1 MSKINRI
8 VATLGIATALGI
20 AAMPIATYAAATD
33 TKNITVK
40 VNVASVIALSADSLS
55 TEVTMNP
62 NNVNTTGLKTK
73 LTVATNNKNGYKLTV
88 KDVDSTTAM
97 TSNDTIETIPALAG
111 NLTAGTAG
119 WNLSG
124 GDLNK
129 VAIAATDQ
137 TVKTNPNTAHVGIQE
152 DIDMTYGVATSAA
165 QAQGTYQDVIIY
177 TATAL

>member
-8 VATLGIATALGI
+8 VATLGITAALGI
-20 AAMPIATYAAATD
+20 ASIPIATYAAATD
-33 TKNITVK
+33 SKNVTVK
-40 VNVASVIALSADSLS
+40 VNVASVIALSADNAS
-55 TEVTMNP
+55 TEITMNP

-97 TSNDTIETIPALAG
+97 TSTDTTETIPATAG
-111 NLTAGTAG
+111 VLTAGTAG
-119 WNLSG
+119 WNISG

-129 VAIAATDQ
+129 VAVTTADQ
-137 TVKTNPNTAHVGIQE
+137 VVKTNPNTAHVGIQE
-152 DIDMTYGVATSAA
+152 DIDMVYGVATSAA

>member
-1 MSKINRI
+1 MSQINRI
-8 VATLGIATALGI
+8 VATLGITTALGI
-20 AAMPIATYAAATD
+20 ASMPIATYAAATD
-33 TKNITVK
+33 SKNVTVK
-40 VNVASVIALSADSLS
+40 VNVASVIALSADSAS
-55 TEVTMNP
+55 TEITMNP

-97 TSNDTIETIPALAG
+97 TSADTTETIPATAG
-111 NLTAGTAG
+111 VLTAGTAG
-119 WNLSG
+119 WNISG

-129 VAIAATDQ
+129 VAVTTADQ
-137 TVKTNPNTAHVGIQE
+137 VVKTNPNTAHVGIQE
-152 DIDMTYGVATSAA
+152 DIDMVYGVATSAA

>member
-73 LTVATNNKNGYKLTV
+73 LTVATNNKNGFKRYYR
-88 KDVDSTTAM
+88 DHPS
-97 TSNDTIETIPALAG
+97 SC
-111 NLTAGTAG
+111 
-119 WNLSG
+119 WQ
-124 GDLNK
+124 LNRW
-129 VAIAATDQ
+129 
-137 TVKTNPNTAHVGIQE
+137 
-152 DIDMTYGVATSAA
+152 YGRLEL
-165 QAQGTYQDVIIY
+165 IRW
-177 TATAL
+177 

>member
-8 VATLGIATALGI
+8 VATLGIAAALGI
-20 AAMPIATYAAATD
+20 ASMPIATYAAATD
-33 TKNITVK
+33 SKNVTVK
-40 VNVASVIALSADSLS
+40 VNVASVIALSADSTS
-55 TEVTMNP
+55 TEITMNP

-97 TSNDTIETIPALAG
+97 TSADTTETIPATAG
-111 NLTAGTAG
+111 VLTAGTAG
-119 WNLSG
+119 WNISG

-129 VAIAATDQ
+129 VTVTTADQ
-137 TVKTNPNTAHVGIQE
+137 VVKTNPNTAHVGIQE
-152 DIDMTYGVATSAA
+152 DIDMVYGVATSAA